1 MTRISSV
8 WCGYAIAP
16 TGTGTREVF
25 AKRFLSSEHVKMDP
39 ISTTPGPGAYDHR
52 VSTNRKTKSFTGKQ
66 ADSTYQAK
74 PEWGFGSADRFHV
87 QNKTLKATGAIPGPG
102 AYFT

>member
-1 MTRISSV
+1 M
-8 WCGYAIAP
+8 A
-16 TGTGTREVF
+16 GTGTREVF
-25 AKRFLSSEHVKMDP
+25 AKRFISSEHVKMDP